1 MATLLAWYRGPIPVH
16 RQKAGESYS
25 TCLQNRQACLRTL
38 LGDETGFVGPLTR
51 VTVLTTLGMIRVS
64 LALLRATSAAAA
76 GALALAHKLRHASAE

>member
-1 MATLLAWYRGPIPVH
+1 
-16 RQKAGESYS
+16 
-25 TCLQNRQACLRTL
+25 LRTL